1 MTFWVEGP
9 FDLISKT
16 GLSRCLLTCP
26 HVAIAKSPAMTKS
39 TVVLG
44 SGGGSPSLE
53 FLERP
58 PAPEATTLWAWNSP
72 VTIFL
77 SCLLTLILDKDEEC
91 SCLDDSPRETG
102 HLQGF
107 LSTLLL
113 GSCEKP
119 AALTLLARQWVA
131 PAWYVCLGLDLNPE
145 GWESTPNGQ
154 DLSLPDP

>member
-9 FDLISKT
+9 FDLISKA

-44 SGGGSPSLE
+44 SGVAPFPWSSWKGL
-53 FLERP
+53 LHQRP
-58 PAPEATTLWAWNSP
+58 PLHGPGTHP

-102 HLQGF
+102 QLQGV

-131 PAWYVCLGLDLNPE
+131 PAWYVCLGLDLDPE
-145 GWESTPNGQ
+145 GWESTPNG
-154 DLSLPDP
+154 

>member
-1 MTFWVEGP
+1 MVSIFGSEGNESRILVTFWVEGP

-72 VTIFL
+72 
-77 SCLLTLILDKDEEC
+77 S
-91 SCLDDSPRETG
+91 
-102 HLQGF
+102 H
-107 LSTLLL
+107 
-113 GSCEKP
+113 
-119 AALTLLARQWVA
+119 
-131 PAWYVCLGLDLNPE
+131 N
-145 GWESTPNGQ
+145 
-154 DLSLPDP
+154 LSLLPAHSHSR